1 MKKLISLFVM
11 LILLFGAVG
20 CDKLPFNNNSSQAQ
34 SSQTEKADVSSQSG
48 AIASSAQ
55 TSLVQGN
62 QSERSNSAVDTSSLT
77 QQEVMNQGN
86 AALSTKV
93 PLMLPTA
100 VPVDTGRHLTSSTNS
115 QATDYKVNFY
125 ETDQPADLN
134 SKAALKGTLIAT
146 VEGTEYKDAAVAQE
160 NISGYE
166 QADTSNYGE
175 LLDLGHNIKAV
186 ADAGLGHQQLI
197 WNEGSWCL
205 RVDSPTD
212 PAYQNK
218 EYSDNKQLAKNVVAY
233 LDDHLLPAPQKIG
246 VININIWNQSHET
259 TVEWQHNQMVY
270 QVSSHDPM
278 IALKIAVT
286 MKFCS

>member
-1 MKKLISLFVM
+1 MKKLIFLLVI
-11 LILLFGAVG
+11 LILLSGTVG
-20 CDKLPFNNNSSQAQ
+20 CDKLSFKNDSSQAQ
-34 SSQTEKADVSSQSG
+34 SNKIEKADVSSQNG

-55 TSLVQGN
+55 TSSVQES
-62 QSERSNSAVDTSSLT
+62 QSARSNSAVDTSPLA
-77 QQEVMNQGN
+77 QQEVLSQVN

-93 PLMLPTA
+93 PLMLPTT
-100 VPVDTGRHLTSSTNS
+100 VPVDKGRHLTSSTNS
-115 QATDYKVNFY
+115 QATDYKVDFY

-146 VEGTEYKDAAVAQE
+146 VEGTEYKDAAAAQE
-160 NISGYE
+160 NIFGYE

-186 ADAGLGHQQLI
+186 GDAGLGHQQLI
-197 WNEGSWCL
+197 WNEGRWCL

-212 PAYQNK
+212 PTYQNK
-218 EYSDNKQLAKNVVAY
+218 EYPDNKQLAKNVVEY
-233 LDDHLLPAPQKIG
+233 LDDHMLPAPQKIG
-246 VININIWNQSHET
+246 VININIWNQSHGA
-259 TVEWQHNQMVY
+259 TVEWQYNQMVY

-278 IALKIAVT
+278 TALKVAVA